1 MYCLPTPYSILNDPD
16 DGEDVFKTIF
26 PDTDAF
32 CIEKRLAMWSRFH
45 DTGIGNADQ
54 VYWMRAMKA
63 KAAEIEGRYAIRFRV
78 WQEYQARLAQAQSVD
93 LSDGKIQSKRT
104 ARDDSSSSLRSKSTA
119 KDDSTSSLKS
129 KNTARHYDPPS
140 GSSELSSYVS
150 EGDTTDSE
158 QSGQSGQQTET
169 DFEQSGQSGQQTE
182 TDYEQNTYGGLEAE
196 TVRQYGD
203 AVENPFEKWAAEFD
217 KLFYWGL

>member
-1 MYCLPTPYSILNDPD
+1 MMYCQPTPYSILNDPD

-93 LSDGKIQSKRT
+93 LSDGKIK
-104 ARDDSSSSLRSKSTA
+104 SKSI
-119 KDDSTSSLKS
+119 SSV
-129 KNTARHYDPPS
+129 YDPP
-140 GSSELSSYVS
+140 EVETVHEADEYLADQNKT
-150 EGDTTDSE
+150 EFD
-158 QSGQSGQQTET
+158 QQ
-169 DFEQSGQSGQQTE
+169 
-182 TDYEQNTYGGLEAE
+182 TYGGLESE
-196 TVRQYGD
+196 TVRQYAD
-203 AVENPFEKWAAEFD
+203 AVQNPFETWAAEFD